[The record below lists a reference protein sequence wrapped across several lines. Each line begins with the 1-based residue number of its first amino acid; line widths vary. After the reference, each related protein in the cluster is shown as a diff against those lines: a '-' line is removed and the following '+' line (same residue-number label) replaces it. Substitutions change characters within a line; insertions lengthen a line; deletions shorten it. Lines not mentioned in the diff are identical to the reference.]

1 MHPFC
6 FYKKKNF
13 FAFDSKLVQLVYFG
27 MVSSIRVHVFINFL
41 QVVQFK
47 IRMTDWKQI
56 ILNIHCIFTQKA
68 SFKNCFLWQIEA
80 WIKFFLYFNFLK
92 LPNLFWKL
100 GKEGYFPTV
109 PVIWYNGSTHN
120 LVSLSCLSDG
130 EKCMMTYEDRSRNH
144 LWFTF
149 FVRYNF
155 HNAIFITSAT
165 QGFCPH
171 IASISFSMSIISC
184 ILIKCRNFNV
194 LEIIYFHWY
203 GFERNTYARPLQK
216 RFMGHTQRV
225 SSYQ

>member
-1 MHPFC
+1 MAWFHQFVSMFSLIFC
-6 FYKKKNF
+6 KLSNSKSAWPIENKLYWTYIVYLRKKRLLKIVFFDKLRHKLNF
-13 FAFDSKLVQLVYFG
+13 FFI
-27 MVSSIRVHVFINFL
+27 SI
-41 QVVQFK
+41 
-47 IRMTDWKQI
+47 
-56 ILNIHCIFTQKA
+56 
-68 SFKNCFLWQIEA
+68 
-80 WIKFFLYFNFLK
+80 FLK

-216 RFMGHTQRV
+216 RFMEHTQRV

>member
-1 MHPFC
+1 M
-6 FYKKKNF
+6 
-13 FAFDSKLVQLVYFG
+13 
-27 MVSSIRVHVFINFL
+27 
-41 QVVQFK
+41 
-47 IRMTDWKQI
+47 
-56 ILNIHCIFTQKA
+56 
-68 SFKNCFLWQIEA
+68 
-80 WIKFFLYFNFLK
+80 
-92 LPNLFWKL
+92 
-100 GKEGYFPTV
+100 
-109 PVIWYNGSTHN
+109 IWYNGSTHN

-194 LEIIYFHWY
+194 LEMIWLWTQYLCETIAKTFHGTYSTGIFIPIKLNIIIALLIRFN
-203 GFERNTYARPLQK
+203 RILQK
-216 RFMGHTQRV
+216 LFFSCFHRQALHVCT
-225 SSYQ
+225 SIYTLKKIKTWSDSK